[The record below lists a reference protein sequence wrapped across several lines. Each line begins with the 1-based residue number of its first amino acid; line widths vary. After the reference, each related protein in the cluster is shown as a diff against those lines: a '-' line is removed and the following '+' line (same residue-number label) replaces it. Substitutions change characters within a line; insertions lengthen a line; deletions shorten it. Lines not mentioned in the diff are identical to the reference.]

1 MNHWSRLCAGLSLC
15 LTLGTGAAELQA
27 PSGPHLITNG
37 VAEVRVEPDMATLS
51 FAVSLREA
59 STVKVREGVDSLV
72 ASLVGQLEKFGV
84 QKTDIDASNLHIAP
98 EYDYR
103 NQANGSKLLGYRG
116 VREVNVRLYQLERI
130 SQVVDAALAAGINT
144 VSQIRYG
151 VRDDDRYRQQVR
163 ELAIADSQQ
172 KALSL
177 AKAYDAKLG
186 SLYAL
191 SYQNDGRPSPVF
203 LQKMAANVA
212 ADAQASYLPE
222 PVVFRDNIEVI
233 YNLD

>member
-1 MNHWSRLCAGLSLC
+1 MNHWSRLCIVLC
-15 LTLGTGAAELQA
+15 LLTLGAGAAELQA
-27 PSGPHLITNG
+27 PAGPHLITNG
-37 VAEVRVEPDMATLS
+37 VAEIRVEPDMATLS
-51 FAVSLREA
+51 FAVSLRETT
-59 STVKVREGVDSLV
+59 TVKVREGVDSRV

-84 QKTDIDASNLHIAP
+84 QKADIDASNLHIAP

-103 NQANGSKLLGYRG
+103 NQEGGKLLGYRG
-116 VREVNVRLYQLERI
+116 VREVNVRLYQLDRI

-151 VRDDDRYRQQVR
+151 VRDDSHYRQQVR
-163 ELAIADSQQ
+163 DLAIADSQQ
-172 KALSL
+172 KAMSL
-177 AKAYDAKLG
+177 AKAYEAKLG

-191 SYQNDGRPSPVF
+191 SYQNDERPSPVF
-203 LQKMAANVA
+203 LQKMAINTA

-222 PVVFRDNIEVI
+222 PVVFRDNVEVI